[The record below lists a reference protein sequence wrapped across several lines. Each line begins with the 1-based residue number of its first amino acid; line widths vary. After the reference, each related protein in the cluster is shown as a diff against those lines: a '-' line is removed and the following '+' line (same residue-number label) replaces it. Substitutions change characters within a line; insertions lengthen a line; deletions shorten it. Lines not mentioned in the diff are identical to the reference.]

1 MTFGQ
6 LNKVQ
11 QQLLLFAAKFGYL
24 NKRIFFECSHLKA
37 RSYKYRAWTGLLD
50 LQLLS
55 PYKRRI
61 FAQEYFYLN
70 KRGLAL
76 LRAKGIDPV
85 GKVNPIYFEHDDTI
99 MQFAMIAESSGL
111 IKLNWINEGVLKKL
125 PATRIHEIFNNSVI
139 KLPDLVFELNLKN
152 PTIKVALEVER
163 SAKNQVRYDSLV
175 IGYSKAKSV
184 DLVLVVHANSFTR
197 QAILVSMRKLG
208 YPKSQRPIAFIDYND
223 FLINPKTAVLELD
236 GRRISFQEYVQNIQ
250 RLSEKTGDK
259 QGDLQS
265 LNLSPRN

>member
-1 MTFGQ
+1 MKFDQ

-11 QQLLLFAAKFGYL
+11 QQLLLFAAKFGYF
-24 NKRIFFECSHLKA
+24 NKRIFFESSHLKA
-37 RSYKYRAWTGLLD
+37 RSYKYRAWAGLLD
-50 LQLLS
+50 LELLS
-55 PYKRRI
+55 PYKRKI
-61 FAQEYFYLN
+61 FGQDYFYLN
-70 KRGLAL
+70 KRGVAL
-76 LRAKGIDPV
+76 LRTKGIDPV

-99 MQFAMIAESSGL
+99 MQFTMIAESSGL
-111 IKLNWINEGVLKKL
+111 IKTNWINEGVLKKL
-125 PATRIHEIFNNSVI
+125 SVTRINEIFNNTVI

-163 SAKNQVRYDSLV
+163 SVKNQVRYDSLV
-175 IGYSKAKSV
+175 IGYSKARSV

-208 YPKSQRPIAFIDYND
+208 YPKSQRPIAFVDYSE
-223 FLINPKTAVLELD
+223 FLNNPKTAVLDLD

-250 RLSEKTGDK
+250 RLSEKTGDNK
-259 QGDLQS
+259 GDLQS

>member
-1 MTFGQ
+1 MTFDQ

-11 QQLLLFAAKFGYL
+11 QKLLLFAAKFGYL

-61 FAQEYFYLN
+61 FGQEYFYLN

-85 GKVNPIYFEHDDTI
+85 GKINPIYFEHDDSI
-99 MQFAMIAESSGL
+99 MQFAMTTESAGL
-111 IKLNWINEGVLKKL
+111 IKDNWISEGVFKKL
-125 PATRIHEIFNNSVI
+125 PVTRIHEIFNNSVI

-175 IGYSKAKSV
+175 IGYSKAKGV

-208 YPKSQRPIAFIDYND
+208 YPKSQRPIAFVDYND
-223 FLINPKTAVLELD
+223 FLNNPKAAVLELD

-259 QGDLQS
+259 QGDSQS
-265 LNLSPRN
+265 LNLSPRI

>member
-1 MTFGQ
+1 MKYDQ
-6 LNKVQ
+6 LSKVQ
-11 QQLLLFAAKFGYL
+11 KQLLLFAAKFGYL
-24 NKRIFFECSHLKA
+24 NKRIFFDHSHLKA
-37 RSYKYRAWTGLLD
+37 RSYKYRAWTGLLS

-55 PYKRRI
+55 PYKRKI
-61 FAQEYFYLN
+61 FGQEYFYLN
-70 KRGLAL
+70 KRGGAL
-76 LRAKGIDPV
+76 LRANGIDPV

-99 MQFAMIAESSGL
+99 MQFALIAESSGL
-111 IKLNWINEGVLKKL
+111 IKPNWISEGSLKKM
-125 PATRIHEIFNNSVI
+125 PVTRIHEIFNNSVI

-152 PTIKVALEVER
+152 PTIKVALEIER

-208 YPKSQRPIAFIDYND
+208 YPKSQRPIGFIDYTE
-223 FLINPKTAVLELD
+223 FLHNPKTAVLELD
-236 GRRISFQEYVQNIQ
+236 GRRIGFQEYVQNIQ

-259 QGDLQS
+259 LGDTAS

>member
-1 MTFGQ
+1 MKFDQ

-11 QQLLLFAAKFGYL
+11 QQLLLFTAKFGYF
-24 NKRIFFECSHLKA
+24 NKRIFFESSHLKA

-50 LQLLS
+50 LELLS

-61 FAQEYFYLN
+61 FGQEYFYLN
-70 KRGLAL
+70 KRGVAL
-76 LRAKGIDPV
+76 LRTKGIDPV

-111 IKLNWINEGVLKKL
+111 IKTNWINEGVLKKL
-125 PATRIHEIFNNSVI
+125 PVVRINEIFNNTVI

-152 PTIKVALEVER
+152 PTIRVALEVER

-175 IGYSKAKSV
+175 IGYSKAKSI
-184 DLVLVVHANSFTR
+184 DLVLVVHANGFTR

-208 YPKSQRPIAFIDYND
+208 YPKSQRPIAFVDYSE
-223 FLINPKTAVLELD
+223 FLNNPKTAVLDLD

-259 QGDLQS
+259 QGDLES
-265 LNLSPRN
+265 PNLSPRN